1 MALAVS
7 EKPAAGQGQHRDSSP
22 VRSIV
27 EAGRAYVIRL
37 LHSPRRLAL
46 VFLVVT
52 LGLAP
57 ITLVPRNSPI
67 YVGMA
72 NAVPTVF
79 DYTLAIL
86 IAAVVMARAAPHLFK
101 LALVGWLPFGV
112 LIAVLTLFFWGF

>member
-7 EKPAAGQGQHRDSSP
+7 DKPAAGQGQHRDASP

-27 EAGRAYVIRL
+27 GTGRAYVIGL

-46 VFLVVT
+46 VFLVAT

-57 ITLVPRNSPI
+57 ITLVPRDGPI

-79 DYTLAIL
+79 DYSVAIVV
-86 IAAVVMARAAPHLFK
+86 AAVVMARAAPHLYK
-101 LALVGWLPFGV
+101 LALV
-112 LIAVLTLFFWGF
+112 